1 MQFGWLRS
9 APAERIKSDAD
20 ENGNYRDFGNW
31 FVWGHDGSNCP
42 LSLMGANAQNARTA
56 QGGARRV
63 EEDLS
68 AESLFITTYRMKIRQ
83 P

>member
-1 MQFGWLRS
+1 MQMKMVIIASSGTGLFGAMM
-9 APAERIKSDAD
+9 APTA
-20 ENGNYRDFGNW
+20 
-31 FVWGHDGSNCP
+31 